1 MSFYANCGKLFRYN
15 TEVFVL
21 SAKNNY
27 KDEDPIY
34 DDENLETISYTM
46 AKGSNAL
53 RFINAYNII
62 DQSLRSIYNYKR
74 NLSFADVV
82 RRTVPLNGVV
92 RRYEDKLIDYA
103 RLRNSIVHNSTE
115 DRVIAEPHTEVVAEM
130 EHIAGLLS
138 SPPRVVDCINKKDV
152 KTLASN
158 TSLAESIAQL
168 AITGFKCIPIF
179 DNNALVGIIDSTQ
192 VVNVLGD
199 AIKSLINIEK
209 FCQQTPVIDVLDLSS
224 KDKTYIIT
232 SDALTVQEAL
242 DMFYRNRKLLAI
254 IITKRGTF
262 AERPINILT
271 NADVLDLNKVI
282 DDYNI

>member
-1 MSFYANCGKLFRYN
+1 MTAR
-15 TEVFVL
+15 
-21 SAKNNY
+21 NNY
-27 KDEDPIY
+27 NDEDPIY
-34 DDENLETISYTM
+34 DEENLEGFSSVAM
-46 AKGSNAL
+46 KESGAL

-62 DQSLRSIYNYKR
+62 DQSLRSVYNYKR

-115 DRVIAEPHTEVVAEM
+115 TRVIAEPHPEVVAEM

-152 KTLASN
+152 KTLPAD
-158 TSLAESIAQL
+158 TSVADAIEQL
-168 AITGFKCIPIF
+168 AVTGFKCIPIY
-179 DNNALVGIIDSTQ
+179 DNNALVGIIDSSQ

-199 AIKSLINIEK
+199 VIKNLINIEK
-209 FCQQTPVIDVLDLSS
+209 FCKQTPVIEVLDLSS

-232 SDALTVQEAL
+232 SEALTVQEAL

-271 NADVLDLNKVI
+271 NADLLDLNKII